1 MRRRDLLASLVTL
14 GLTAGPLGLRSGS
27 AQGLAPVTFARLQLQ
42 KLPDPRPGAIETIV
56 GDVRS
61 NSSVMVAADVAGV
74 GPESAEIFEYPFLI
88 LSGDR
93 GFKPLS
99 DQAVA
104 NLRLYLREGG
114 FLFIDDASGLD
125 DSAFDRSVRRT
136 VGRVLPGAPL
146 RAVGRDHVV
155 YRSFFLLRG
164 ITGRIPVKDHLEGAW
179 VGDITPI
186 LYSQNDLLGCLMR
199 SPGGSWALDVV
210 PGGERQ
216 RTEARKLGINL
227 ALFALTGN
235 YKLDV
240 VHVETLLDRM
250 RRQGGYGR

>member
-1 MRRRDLLASLVTL
+1 LVIP
-14 GLTAGPLGLRSGS
+14 G
-27 AQGLAPVTFARLQLQ
+27 
-42 KLPDPRPGAIETIV
+42 LPDPRPGALAELV
-56 GDVRS
+56 RDVEK
-61 NSSVMVAADVAGV
+61 NSSVILARHI
-74 GPESAEIFEYPFLI
+74 AELTPGSPQLFDHPFVV

-93 GFKPLS
+93 GFRPLS
-99 DQAVA
+99 DDAVSE
-104 NLRLYLREGG
+104 LRLYLREGG
-114 FLFIDDASGLD
+114 FLFIDDATGLE
-125 DSAFDRSVRRT
+125 DSAFDRSVRREVARILPGVSLRP
-136 VGRVLPGAPL
+136 VGREHA
-146 RAVGRDHVV
+146 V

-164 ITGRIPVKDHLEGAW
+164 ISGRMQVRDHLEGVW

-186 LYSQNDLLGCLMR
+186 LYSQNDLLGSLQR
-199 SPGGSWALDVV
+199 SPGGNWALDVV

-216 RTEARKLGINL
+216 RTEARKLAINL

>member
-1 MRRRDLLASLVTL
+1 MRRRDLLAAFVGL
-14 GLTAGPLGLRSGS
+14 GLTKAVWRPRLAS
-27 AQGLAPVTFARLQLQ
+27 AQGTAPVTFARLRIAG
-42 KLPDPRPGAIETIV
+42 LPDPRPGAIETIASDV
-56 GDVRS
+56 GS
-61 NSSVMVAADVAGV
+61 NSSVVVADRVPEV
-74 GPESAEIFEYPFLI
+74 GPEATQIFDYPFLI

-93 GFKPLS
+93 AFSALS
-99 DQAVA
+99 ARAVS

-125 DSAFDRSVRRT
+125 HSAFDRSVRRA
-136 VGRVLPGAPL
+136 VARILPGAPL
-146 RAVGRDHVV
+146 RPVGRDHVV

-164 ITGRIPVKDHLEGAW
+164 ITGRIVVRDHLEGAW

-186 LYSQNDLLGCLMR
+186 LYSQNDLLGCLTR
-199 SPGGSWALDVV
+199 SPTGSWALDVV
-210 PGGERQ
+210 PGGARQ
-216 RTEARKLGINL
+216 RTAARKLAINL

>member
-1 MRRRDLLASLVTL
+1 MRRRELLAALASL
-14 GLTAGPLGLRSGS
+14 GLTVGPLRLRPAS
-27 AQGLAPVTFARLQLQ
+27 AQGVAPIAFCRLRIQG
-42 KLPDPRPGAIETIV
+42 LPEPRPGAVETIV
-56 GDVRS
+56 ADVRS
-61 NSSVMVAADVAGV
+61 NSSVMVAADVAEV
-74 GPESAEIFEYPFLI
+74 APDSAQIFDYPFLT

-93 GFKPLS
+93 GFGPLN
-99 DQAVA
+99 DRAVA

-125 DSAFDRSVRRT
+125 GSAFDRSVRRT
-136 VGRVLPGAPL
+136 VERVLPGAPL

-155 YRSFFLLRG
+155 YRSFFVLRG
-164 ITGRIPVKDHLEGAW
+164 IAGRIMVKDHLEGAW

-199 SPGGSWALDVV
+199 APGGSWALDVV
-210 PGGERQ
+210 PGGPRQ

>member
-1 MRRRDLLASLVTL
+1 MRRRHLLRAFMSL
-14 GLTAGPLGLRSGS
+14 GLTVTAWRPRWAS
-27 AQGLAPVTFARLQLQ
+27 AQGTAPVAFARLRLAG
-42 KLPDPRPGAIETIV
+42 LPDARPGAIETIV
-56 GDVRS
+56 RDVGS
-61 NSSVMVAADVAGV
+61 NSSVRVADLVPEV
-74 GPESAEIFEYPFLI
+74 GPEAAQIFDYPFLI

-93 GFKPLS
+93 AFSALS
-99 DQAVA
+99 ARAVS

-125 DSAFDRSVRRT
+125 ESAFDRSVRRA
-136 VGRVLPGAPL
+136 VARILPGAPL
-146 RAVGRDHVV
+146 RPVGRDHVI

-164 ITGRIPVKDHLEGAW
+164 ITGRIVVRDHLEGAW

-186 LYSQNDLLGCLMR
+186 LYSQNDLLGCLTR
-199 SPGGSWALDVV
+199 SPTGSWALDVV

-216 RTEARKLGINL
+216 RTEARKLAINL

>member
-1 MRRRDLLASLVTL
+1 
-14 GLTAGPLGLRSGS
+14 
-27 AQGLAPVTFARLQLQ
+27 
-42 KLPDPRPGAIETIV
+42 
-56 GDVRS
+56 VREVES
-61 NSSVMVAADVAGV
+61 NSSVVVDALVAEVA
-74 GPESAEIFEYPFLI
+74 PDSPLLFDHPFVV

-93 GFKPLS
+93 GFQSLS
-99 DQAVA
+99 DESVA

-114 FLFIDDASGLD
+114 FLLIDDASGLE
-125 DSAFDRSVRRT
+125 DSAFDRAVRRE
-136 VGRVLPGAPL
+136 VRRILPGSSL
-146 RAVGRDHVV
+146 RPIGRDHVI

-164 ITGRIPVKDHLEGAW
+164 ISGRLRVRDHLEGAW
-179 VGDITPI
+179 IGDITPI
-186 LYSQNDLLGCLMR
+186 LYSQNDLLGSLQR
-199 SPGGSWALDVV
+199 ATGSSWALDVV

-216 RTEARKLGINL
+216 RVEARKLAINL